1 MSEQLKAFL
10 AAVQSDAS
18 LQGKLKAAADT
29 DAVVEIAREA
39 GFPISPEE
47 LKKAQTEVSEQDL
60 EEVSGGILP
69 MPIQCFHSL
78 MPLRQ

>member
-1 MSEQLKAFL
+1 MPEQLKAFL

-18 LQGKLKAAADT
+18 LQGKLKAAVDT

-39 GFPISPEE
+39 GFSISPEE
-47 LKKAQTEVSEQDL
+47 LKEARAEVLEEEL

-69 MPIQCFHSL
+69 MPIRCFQSL
-78 MPLRQ
+78 LPL